1 VRKADFERQSESM
14 RKREERTEKDSDLI
28 SEQDPEH
35 RGERRQEG
43 ILDANRSAEKIVY
56 HLFVF
61 IFAEHSKVGA

>member
-1 VRKADFERQSESM
+1 MRVRKADFERQSESM
-14 RKREERTEKDSDLI
+14 RKREERTEKDLI

-43 ILDANRSAEKIVY
+43 ILDANRSAEKIIY